1 MKTSD
6 YDYPSPAELYAL
18 EQKTRRERAEA
29 MAHVVAA
36 LGRGLKSLFVRAFA
50 VRGPS
55 AETVSKQVVHHA

>member
-1 MKTSD
+1 MKTPD
-6 YDYPSPAELYAL
+6 FHYPSPAELYAL
-18 EQKTRRERAEA
+18 EQEARRERAEA

-36 LGRGLKSLFVRAFA
+36 LGRGFKSLLVRAFA